1 MKLLVCTGIYP
12 PDMGGPATYSKLLF
26 DRLPEKEISAKI
38 LSFSEVRH
46 LPKIIRHFVYY
57 QKVKKLGR
65 DADLIYVQDPV
76 SVGLPTALACKKINK
91 KFVLKVVGDYAWEQ
105 YQIKSQNLK
114 EDEEFV
120 YPENFWKQKFDFKTE
135 LLKKIEKFTADRA
148 EKIITPSN
156 YLKDIVSGWGIDE
169 KKITVIYNA
178 FAPVDIIEEKYSL
191 RIRYKISGT
200 AIFSAG
206 RLVPWKGY
214 DTLIDVVNELPET
227 RLIIAGEGPDYDKLQ
242 EKIKKMGLENRV
254 VLSGRLGKDDLLKQ
268 IKASDIFVLNTGY
281 EGLSHQL
288 LEVMSVGT
296 PIITTNVGG
305 NPELIKDEREGL
317 LIDYNNKEQLKEAI
331 LKLSKKRVF
340 ADKLVANAKE
350 KLKHFD
356 EEKMLNELVD
366 VLLQVKND

>member
-1 MKLLVCTGIYP
+1 MKLLICTGIYP

-26 DRLPEKEISAKI
+26 DKLPEKEISVKI

-57 QKVKKLGR
+57 QKVKKMGR
-65 DADLIYVQDPV
+65 DVDLVYVQDPV
-76 SVGLPTALACKKINK
+76 SVGLPTACACKKINK

-105 YQIKSQNLK
+105 YQQSENVKTS
-114 EDEEFV
+114 DFV
-120 YPENFWKQKFDFKTE
+120 YPENFWKRKFDFKTE

-227 RLIIAGEGPDYDKLQ
+227 RLIIAGEGPDHDKLQ
-242 EKIKKMGLENRV
+242 EKIKILGLESRV
-254 VLSGRLGKDDLLKQ
+254 VLAGRLDKDDLLKQ

-296 PIITTNVGG
+296 AIITTNVGG

-317 LIDYNNKEQLKEAI
+317 LIEYNNKDQLKEAI
-331 LKLSKKRVF
+331 LKLSGNRVM
-340 ADKLVANAKE
+340 ADRLAKNAKE
-350 KLKHFD
+350 RVQNFN
-356 EEKMLNELVD
+356 EEKMLGEISSL
-366 VLLQVKND
+366 LLQYKGN

>member
-1 MKLLVCTGIYP
+1 MKLLICTGIYP

-26 DRLPEKEISAKI
+26 DRLPEKGVDVEI
-38 LSFSEVRH
+38 LSFGEVRH
-46 LPKIIRHFVYY
+46 LPKIVRHFAYY
-57 QKVKKLGR
+57 RKVKKLGR
-65 DADLIYVQDPV
+65 EADLIYVQDPV
-76 SVGLPTALACKKINK
+76 SVGLPTACACKKINK

-105 YQIKSQNLK
+105 YQIKSQKSEVKSQKLD
-114 EDEEFV
+114 EDEQFV
-120 YPENFWKQKFDFKTE
+120 YPENFWKRKFDFKTE
-135 LLKKIEKFTADRA
+135 LLKKIEKFTANRA

-156 YLKDIVSGWGIDE
+156 YLKDIVVGWGIDE
-169 KKITVIYNA
+169 TKVTVIYNV

-191 RIRYKISGT
+191 RIRYKISGI

-227 RLIIAGEGPDYDKLQ
+227 RLIIAGEGPDYNKLQ
-242 EKIKKMGLENRV
+242 EKIKTLELENRV
-254 VLSGRLGKDDLLKQ
+254 VLSGRLSKDDLLKQ

-331 LKLSKKRVF
+331 LRLSKKRVF
-340 ADKLVANAKE
+340 ADKLTANAKE

-356 EEKMLNELVD
+356 EEKMLDEL
-366 VLLQVKND
+366 